1 MMPWVQI
8 AKSLIAGKVKG
19 IVWPFDK
26 AGLTRWE
33 DYKGN
38 ARVIEGDGPYGV
50 VR

>member
-1 MMPWVQI
+1 M
-8 AKSLIAGKVKG
+8 GKLKG
-19 IVWPFDK
+19 IVLPLDK
-26 AGLTRWE
+26 AGMTRWE